1 MDSNYIT
8 IVVAD
13 RGNDNW
19 LIRCQRPQPTE
30 ADPSDKEVG
39 LLLNSRVS
47 HVLQLFL
54 VLLPIGYKQH
64 KERVDVIRC

>member
-8 IVVAD
+8 NVVSD

-30 ADPSDKEVG
+30 ADPTDNGVG
-39 LLLNSRVS
+39 LLLNSRVL
-47 HVLQLFL
+47 HMLRLFL
-54 VLLPIGYKQH
+54 FLLPVGYK
-64 KERVDVIRC
+64 